1 MESEPGKGFGGWITL
16 LLDGMI
22 LWKGRG
28 LRAVLCKY
36 IQYLEGE
43 KQ

>member
-1 MESEPGKGFGGWITL
+1 VDNPPLGWDDTVESGIK
-16 LLDGMI
+16 D
-22 LWKGRG
+22 WKGRG